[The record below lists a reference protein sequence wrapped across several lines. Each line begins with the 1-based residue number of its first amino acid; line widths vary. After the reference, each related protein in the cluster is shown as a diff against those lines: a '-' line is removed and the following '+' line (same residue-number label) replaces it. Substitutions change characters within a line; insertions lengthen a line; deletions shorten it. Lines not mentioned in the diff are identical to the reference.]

1 MRYSMTLREYLTIP
15 LRFRIKWYL
24 LPSKWATM
32 KEYEV
37 KDE

>member
-1 MRYSMTLREYLTIP
+1 MRYSMTIREYLTIP

-24 LPSKWATM
+24 LPPDWHKM

-37 KDE
+37 KDD